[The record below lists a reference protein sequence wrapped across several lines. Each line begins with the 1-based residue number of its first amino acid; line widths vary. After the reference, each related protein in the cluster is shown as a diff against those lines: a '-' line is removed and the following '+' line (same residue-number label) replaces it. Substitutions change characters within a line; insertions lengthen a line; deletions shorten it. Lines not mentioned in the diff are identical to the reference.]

1 MMGSEECCGTARNP
15 ESGRRAEPLR
25 GDTRTLSDALCPDM
39 DALML
44 TAASELSS
52 VPASCCTFGVA
63 ISLDVVQHR
72 RSIVVEGVDR
82 TVGLRERFYFVSRA
96 AHSSFLLSICL

>member
-1 MMGSEECCGTARNP
+1 MRNAVGQPETLRVVGEHNPCGVTHGH
-15 ESGRRAEPLR
+15 SV
-25 GDTRTLSDALCPDM
+25 TLSVHTCPDM
-39 DALML
+39 DALVL
-44 TAASELSS
+44 TAASELN

-63 ISLDVVQHR
+63 ISLDVVQR
-72 RSIVVEGVDR
+72 WRSIIVEGVDR